1 MNEREDL
8 GHRLAEKVM
17 EKKRNAKEKTLGMAK
32 KSSLGDTPNR
42 IRKAMGKTP
51 EMRSPA
57 LNVIQQLIKFRSSP
71 SHWRVVSVK
80 ISKF

>member
-8 GHRLAEKVM
+8 AHRLAEKVM
-17 EKKRNAKEKTLGMAK
+17 EKKRNAKDRTVGIAK
-32 KSSLGDTPNR
+32 KSALGDTPQR

-57 LNVIQQLIKFRSSP
+57 LNVNQMSY
-71 SHWRVVSVK
+71 
-80 ISKF
+80 